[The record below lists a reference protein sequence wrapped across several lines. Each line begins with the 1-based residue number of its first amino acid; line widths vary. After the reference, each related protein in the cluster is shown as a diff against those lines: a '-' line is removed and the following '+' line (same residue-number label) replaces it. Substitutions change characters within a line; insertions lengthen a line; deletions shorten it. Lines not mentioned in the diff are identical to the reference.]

1 MQKRTLGIALALC
14 LLLGVLMAMP
24 AAAADVITIATAD
37 DLLKLMNQEDGYP
50 LDGNYLVTA
59 DINLAGKTQQPIGNH
74 PDTNIF
80 TGTFDG
86 NGHTIKGLA
95 INSTANYTG
104 FFGTAGR
111 GATIK
116 NLTLEGSVT
125 STKNATGGLI
135 GYGRETLTVENCVV
149 NVTVTGVA
157 RAAGIIGG
165 YDAYLLDSTLTVA
178 NCINNG
184 DITGSSE
191 QPAGII
197 GRIINERDAANFTL
211 SIIGCV
217 NNGDISGKTY
227 ASGILATY
235 SGKKSATVEIKNCIN
250 AGAIEGN
257 GYNAGVV
264 GMAKADSGT
273 VAITIEG
280 CMNLS
285 TGTVTG
291 PSFIGGIGGRLE
303 TAVATGSIAVT
314 KCHNYAAIT
323 STASTSY
330 VFNGGIAGMVTASNG
345 PITISQCYNDGT
357 VTGHSA
363 KEVCVGG
370 IVGYARSL
378 NVAEI
383 VTVSDCWNNGA
394 VTTASST
401 NATKYGGMG
410 GIVGGFPNA
419 ESAKAALTSVMTDCV
434 NTGTVTAAGTG
445 TTAADVIG
453 LSPNAN
459 ATALATNYSKS
470 GDTWTDGTG
479 KVVTTLDGLSDSV
492 WDNATTNP
500 TLVHTHVWGV
510 SADDATVHECMI
522 CDQASEAHNYVSLG
536 NASDLHIC
544 EDCGYAESHAWLA
557 GATAH
562 SCEICSGS
570 AAHSWVDKS
579 ADEHECAF
587 CGKTDGHGY
596 ADYACEGCGKDQPVI
611 DLTVTKL
618 CVVPGIEYCNLSG
631 KLAGAEVQ
639 VDFDEI
645 VVTKDGENWVAS
657 NLKLTGSD
665 AEHYVLT
672 STTFVMTDVPPDY
685 WITIEVENGT
695 ASQTEIYK
703 GQSYSVTVTA
713 NAPARGEQFAG
724 WLLNDGT
731 EFVSTSSTYT
741 ISRVFATD
749 DITLTAVYEPI
760 PGGGAGTGNSS
771 NVALVLALACR
782 NNQKCVVTIKSTG
795 ADDHEAITVKK
806 GAVLTLPAAPTKNGY
821 TFIGWFKDING
832 TKPFD
837 FNTKISGNVSIYAKW
852 VKN

>member
-59 DINLAGKTQQPIGNH
+59 DINLTGKTQKPIGNN

-86 NGHTIKGLA
+86 NGHTIKGIT
-95 INSTANYTG
+95 INSTSNYTG

-116 NLTLEGSVT
+116 NLKLEGSVT

-165 YDAYLLDSTLTVA
+165 YDAYLPDSVLTIA
-178 NCINNG
+178 NCVNNG
-184 DITGSSE
+184 DVTGSSE

-197 GRIINERDAANFTL
+197 GRIINEKECTNFKA

-227 ASGILATY
+227 ASGILALY
-235 SGKKSATVEIKNCIN
+235 NANKSATVEIKNCIN
-250 AGAIEGN
+250 AGAIDGN

-264 GMAKADSGT
+264 GMAKAASGT
-273 VAITIEG
+273 VEITIEG

-291 PSFIGGIGGRLE
+291 PGFISGIAGRLE
-303 TAVATGSIAVT
+303 TSVATGSITVT

-323 STASTSY
+323 SKDASGF
-330 VFNGGIAGMVTASNG
+330 VFNGGIAGMISTYHG
-345 PITISQCYNDGT
+345 PITISQCYNDGAIA
-357 VTGHSA
+357 GASA
-363 KEVCVGG
+363 PEVCVGG
-370 IVGYARSL
+370 IVGYARSQGT
-378 NVAEI
+378 AKTF
-383 VTVSDCWNNGA
+383 TVSDCWNNGA
-394 VTTASST
+394 VTTTSST
-401 NATKYGGMG
+401 NATNIGGMG
-410 GIVGGFPNA
+410 GIVGGFPNIK
-419 ESAKAALTSVMTDCV
+419 SAASALTSVMTDCV
-434 NTGTVTAAGTG
+434 NTGTVTPAGTG
-445 TTAADVIG
+445 MTVADVIG
-453 LSPNAN
+453 LSVNAD
-459 ATALATNYSKS
+459 ATVLATNYTKS

-479 KVVTTLDGLSDSV
+479 KVVTTLDGLSDTV

-536 NASDLHIC
+536 NASDTHIC
-544 EDCGYAESHAWLA
+544 EDCGYAESHTWLA

-562 SCEICSGS
+562 NCEICGGS
-570 AAHSWVDKS
+570 AAHSWVEKS
-579 ADEHECAF
+579 ADEHECTF
-587 CGKTDGHGY
+587 CGKTDEHGY

-631 KLAGAEVQ
+631 KLEGANVQ

-657 NLKLTGSD
+657 NLELTGRD
-665 AEHYVLT
+665 ANHYALT
-672 STTFVMTDVPPDY
+672 STTFVMTDVTADH

-695 ASQTEIYK
+695 ASQTEIYR

-713 NAPARGEQFAG
+713 KAPARGEQFAG

-741 ISRVFATD
+741 ISRVATD

-771 NVALVLALACR
+771 NVALVLVLACR

-795 ADDHEAITVKK
+795 ADDHETITVKK
-806 GAVLTLPAAPTKNGY
+806 GAVLTLPAAPTKDGY
-821 TFIGWFKDING
+821 TFMGWYKDING